1 MSTVRMAIYIVCI
14 SAFAYI
20 SNLLRIKTLF
30 QRKPSEVLA
39 FNYTGIIYSIL
50 LDMVLFKSDLHFMQ
64 ILGVLLTSAGLLSQL
79 CMDLFKKGDGSGG
92 G

>member
-1 MSTVRMAIYIVCI
+1 MSIERMSVYFICI
-14 SAFAYI
+14 AAFAYI

-30 QRKPSEVLA
+30 KRKPSEVLA

-50 LDMVLFKSDLHFMQ
+50 LDMVLFKSHMNYMQ

-79 CMDLFKKGDGSGG
+79 GMDLLKKV
-92 G
+92 